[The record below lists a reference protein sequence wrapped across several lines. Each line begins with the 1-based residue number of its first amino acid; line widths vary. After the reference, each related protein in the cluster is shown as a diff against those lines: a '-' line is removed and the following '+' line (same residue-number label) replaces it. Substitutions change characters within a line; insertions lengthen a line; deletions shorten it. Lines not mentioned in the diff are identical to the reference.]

1 MGLFDRFRRAP
12 KGMVKVPEGHK
23 VVTVGPGPEPCVA
36 RIESGAVIAD
46 FGPQLASAAVFDAVE
61 RRLREQPQVMVVW
74 VIGAPALS
82 LLLRELPLLAS
93 WLRRFHAVSS
103 LRGPGVRGDV
113 VVVPA
118 SAGPQARALMALL
131 WALDIG
137 AHESAPDGVAFIE
150 VHRPDGI
157 TVGMA
162 GSAYAGEEALRG
174 RLRSDYD
181 RLAALAGTE
190 GVADDEARV
199 LRANVIELIQAQQ
212 WHAGIRPGAALPTPL
227 SDALTRA
234 LHDPTGAA
242 MKAFAQAFLTAKV
255 GVIAHGLPQGA
266 ERVQRSTREQPLEL
280 TRGTAPDGR
289 TVLLACADREAFV
302 QRFNPSYNA
311 EMLGRD
317 VARTALHNPAC
328 EGVLINSAASEHS
341 ILFDRGQLAAMLESA

>member
-12 KGMVKVPEGHK
+12 RGTVKVPEGHQ
-23 VVTVGPGPEPCVA
+23 VVTVSPAPEPCVA
-36 RIESGAVIAD
+36 RMDSGAVIAD

-61 RRLREQPQVMVVW
+61 RRLREEPQVMVVW

-82 LLLRELPLLAS
+82 LLLRELPLLET

-118 SAGPQARALMALL
+118 SAGAQARALMALL

-162 GSAYAGEEALRG
+162 GSAYAGEDALRG
-174 RLRSDYD
+174 RLRSHYD
-181 RLAALAGTE
+181 RLAALAGAGE
-190 GVADDEARV
+190 AADDEART
-199 LRANVIELIQAQQ
+199 LRADVSELIQAQQ
-212 WHAGIRPGAALPTPL
+212 FRAGIRPGASLPTPL

-242 MKAFAQAFLTAKV
+242 MKAFAQAFLTAQV
-255 GVIAHGLPQGA
+255 GIMASGLPRGA
-266 ERVQRSTREQPLEL
+266 EGARHGTRDQPFQLSL
-280 TRGTAPDGR
+280 GRAPDGR
-289 TVLLACADREAFV
+289 MVLLACADREAFV

-317 VARTALHNPAC
+317 VARTALQHPAC
-328 EGVLINSAASEHS
+328 EGVLVNSAASEHS
-341 ILFDRGQLAAMLESA
+341 ILFDRGQIAAMLEGA